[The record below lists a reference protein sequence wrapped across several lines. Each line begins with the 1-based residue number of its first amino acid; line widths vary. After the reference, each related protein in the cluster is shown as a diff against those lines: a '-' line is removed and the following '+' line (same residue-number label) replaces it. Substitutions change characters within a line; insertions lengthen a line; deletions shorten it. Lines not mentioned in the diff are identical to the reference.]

1 MALTKVT
8 NSMISGA
15 AVNAL
20 DFGVVVGDATK
31 GAVNSAAIAA
41 ALLTISGGGI
51 LILPYGTITIA
62 SPITPYSAVSIR
74 GVGMSTTILN
84 YTGASTAIECA
95 NLTKITISDLS
106 VNCTSSA
113 TYAINLPGATLCNVT
128 NVIVSGSQVGIYV
141 KQANENIFINVSADG
156 CTQDGFYFDFDA
168 NNCTLIG
175 CQAVGNTR
183 AGIYTQGPRQLACYS
198 CAFEAN
204 LAYGVYV
211 TATAIGSQRT
221 VGLLLSNCYIEGN
234 ATFEVYLIKGAGI
247 IYPRGISIK
256 DCYFVKIAGKATTA
270 IRVEDVE
277 GLEVDGCTFDDVGGQ
292 YTYSIIV
299 NNAGTV
305 LGATWGFNTDKSTTG
320 PLFLRP
326 VTNLPKVTAKA
337 WGQFTVSGGA
347 IATTNLQGVS
357 SVAYISAGLYEVTL
371 ASAQDGANYSVV
383 ASAENGSIANIF
395 ICSPGFLSSTTV
407 FRLTTSSISGVP
419 ADARTVSFQ
428 VFA

>member
-8 NSMISGA
+8 NSMITGA
-15 AVNAL
+15 PVNAL
-20 DFGVVVGDATK
+20 DFGVVVGDVTK

-41 ALLTISGGGI
+41 ALASISGGGI
-51 LILPYGTITIA
+51 LILPFGTITIA
-62 SPITPYSAVSIR
+62 SPITPSSSISIR
-74 GVGMSTTILN
+74 GASMSATILN
-84 YTGASTAIECA
+84 YTGNNTAIELA
-95 NLTKITISDLS
+95 NLSAVSISDLS
-106 VNCTSSA
+106 VNCTA
-113 TYAINLPGATLCNVT
+113 AAVNAINMPTATLCNLT
-128 NVIVSGSQVGIYV
+128 NVFVQLAQVGIYV
-141 KQANENIFINVSADG
+141 KQGNENIFINVSANA

-204 LAYGVYV
+204 GYGAYIS
-211 TATAIGSQRT
+211 ATPSGIQRT
-221 VGLLLSNCYIEGN
+221 VSMLLSNCYIEGN
-234 ATFEVYLIKGAGI
+234 ATYEVYLVKGAGI

-256 DCYFVKIAGKATTA
+256 DCYFVFIAGKATTA

-277 GLEVDGCTFDDVGGQ
+277 GLEVDGCTFDDVGGA
-292 YTYSIIV
+292 YTYSMYV

-305 LGATWGFNTDKSTTG
+305 SGVTYGFNTDKSTSKT
-320 PLFLRP
+320 LFLTP

-337 WGQFTVSGGA
+337 WGRFTVAAGA
-347 IATTNLQGVS
+347 IATTNLQNVT
-357 SVAYISAGLYEVTL
+357 SVTYISAGVYEVLLSEQL
-371 ASAQDGANYSVV
+371 AGSNYCVV
-383 ASAENGSIANIF
+383 GSAENGATANVF
-395 ICSPGFLSSTTV
+395 ICSPGVPIATNL
-407 FRLTTSSISGVP
+407 FRLSTASVSGVL